1 MDYGMWINM
10 LSHKLKKRMNAAVA
24 EFGITGVQSRVMRYV
39 MEGCEKGPV
48 FQRDVERAF
57 AMSRSTATGIL
68 QLLEK
73 NGVLRRESVPEDAR
87 LKSLVP
93 TERAAQMHARVQECI
108 RENEAL
114 MTKGLSPGQLL
125 LFTEV
130 LAQMSANLDEL
141 PEETNES
148 LFHNKLNAYSYPGE
162 DGSHDKNTG
171 QKHP

>member
-10 LSHKLKKRMNAAVA
+10 LAHKLKKRMNAAVA

-39 MEGCEKGPV
+39 MDHCQEGPV
-48 FQRDVERAF
+48 FQKDVERAF
-57 AMSRSTATGIL
+57 EMSRSTATGIL

-93 TERAAQMHARVQECI
+93 TERAEQISARVRECV

-125 LFTEV
+125 LFSEV
-130 LAQMSANLDEL
+130 VAQMSANLDEQ
-141 PEETNES
+141 EETNKM
-148 LFHNKLNAYSYPGE
+148 FAP
-162 DGSHDKNTG
+162 
-171 QKHP
+171 

>member
-10 LSHKLKKRMNAAVA
+10 LAHKLKKRMNAAVA

-39 MEGCEKGPV
+39 MEECGKGPV
-48 FQRDVERAF
+48 FQKDVEKAF
-57 AMSRSTATGIL
+57 GMSRSTTTGIL

-73 NGVLRRESVPEDAR
+73 NGILRRESVPEDAR

-93 TERAAQMHARVQECI
+93 TERAAQIHARVQACI

-130 LAQMSANLDEL
+130 LEQMSVNLDEQS
-141 PEETNES
+141 EGENES
-148 LFHNKLNAYSYPGE
+148 LCHNKLNAYSYPGK
-162 DGSHDKNTG
+162 DDSHDKNTG